1 MLQKGRKIR
10 EAKDQ
15 VQGKKAK
22 NSHTDA
28 AVHRDNIN
36 PTIQSAAQYCVEYN
50 RWDEHASVSQYSV
63 QAISFT
69 SLLCLLTVPD

>member
-15 VQGKKAK
+15 VQEKKAK

-28 AVHRDNIN
+28 AVHRNNIN
-36 PTIQSAAQYCVEYN
+36 LTIQSAVQYCVEYN
-50 RWDEHASVSQYSV
+50 QWDEHASVLQYSV
-63 QAISFT
+63 
-69 SLLCLLTVPD
+69 